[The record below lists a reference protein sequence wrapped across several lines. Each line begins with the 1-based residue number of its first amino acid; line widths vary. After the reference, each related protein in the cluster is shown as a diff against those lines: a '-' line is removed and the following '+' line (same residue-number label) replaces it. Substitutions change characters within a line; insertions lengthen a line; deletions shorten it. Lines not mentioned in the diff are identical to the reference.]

1 MQTLFKD
8 TCNKHPQNNALC
20 ECTENI
26 LKVSCE
32 SVIQVS
38 LVKCRDPT
46 RVPQAAYIRDRI
58 RNADLLPRKRA
69 RPLFND
75 EWKFLLSFDINKKV
89 PSPPPHMCARALE
102 SSRRCVV
109 IKSALRREK
118 SREMWEEK
126 RTHSRGAF
134 KPAFSFS
141 VNGYGR
147 RLMDPVRTKESEKM
161 HNRRQS
167 RWGPSLKSS
176 SDPTSRFHASFSKIF
191 LHPRISLINN

>member
-1 MQTLFKD
+1 LQTLFKD

-46 RVPQAAYIRDRI
+46 GVPQAAYIRDRI

-89 PSPPPHMCARALE
+89 PFPPPPHVCESVRVKQEMRRYKIRASARKVARDVGGKADAL
-102 SSRRCVV
+102 SRR
-109 IKSALRREK
+109 
-118 SREMWEEK
+118 
-126 RTHSRGAF
+126 F
-134 KPAFSFS
+134 
-141 VNGYGR
+141 
-147 RLMDPVRTKESEKM
+147 
-161 HNRRQS
+161 
-167 RWGPSLKSS
+167 
-176 SDPTSRFHASFSKIF
+176 
-191 LHPRISLINN
+191 